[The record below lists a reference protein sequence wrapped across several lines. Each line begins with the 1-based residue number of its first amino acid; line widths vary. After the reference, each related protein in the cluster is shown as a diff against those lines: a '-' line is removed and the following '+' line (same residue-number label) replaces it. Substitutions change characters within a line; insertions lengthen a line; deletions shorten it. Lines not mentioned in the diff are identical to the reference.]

1 MSRRTNQKV
10 PEWLS
15 WPEIPT
21 KRHVPEGR
29 IMGKSAGVQCSVC
42 HAWFYGT
49 DDQDAYNKC
58 AAHEMAAHGNDT
70 EDVDDD

>member
-1 MSRRTNQKV
+1 
-10 PEWLS
+10 
-15 WPEIPT
+15 
-21 KRHVPEGR
+21 
-29 IMGKSAGVQCSVC
+29 MGKSAGVQCSVC